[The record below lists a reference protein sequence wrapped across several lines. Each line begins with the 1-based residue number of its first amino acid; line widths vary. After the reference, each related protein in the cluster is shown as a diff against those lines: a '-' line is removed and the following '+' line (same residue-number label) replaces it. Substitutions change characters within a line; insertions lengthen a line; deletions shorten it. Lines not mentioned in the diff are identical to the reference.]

1 MPFLPLAHALV
12 AGCMYPSKS
21 SQGQWIRLDRTSCL
35 DKQGRIGKTLR
46 KDLDFS
52 GGRLSWF
59 TTDEPFAVFYVRKDG
74 TFKQTHWFDNG
85 PDYFDSGYV
94 RLVVDGKYGFMDSA
108 LRVIIKPQWDFAF
121 PFQDG
126 YAQVGNVCRTE
137 KVDAEHSALACQDW
151 YRIDRRG
158 KVFEDSPKGT
168 DLRP

>member
-1 MPFLPLAHALV
+1 MSILCLAFALV

-21 SQGQWIRLDRTSCL
+21 RQGQLTSLNMVSCK
-35 DKQGRIGKTLR
+35 DKQGRLVKKML

-52 GGRLSWF
+52 GRKLSWF
-59 TTDEPFAVFYVRKDG
+59 TTEEPFAVYYVRRDG

-126 YAQVGNVCRTE
+126 FAQVGNVCRTE
-137 KVDAEHSALACQDW
+137 KVDTEHSAVACQDW
-151 YRIDRRG
+151 FRIDRRG

-168 DLRP
+168 ELRP